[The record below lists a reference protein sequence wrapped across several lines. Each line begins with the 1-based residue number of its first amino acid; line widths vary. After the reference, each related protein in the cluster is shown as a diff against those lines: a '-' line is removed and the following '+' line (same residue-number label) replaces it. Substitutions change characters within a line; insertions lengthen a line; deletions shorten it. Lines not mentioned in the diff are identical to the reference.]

1 MNPKNKKMNSTLM
14 VCGALLV
21 GTILGGV
28 CVKISYAKYDN
39 PYIQKIVNM
48 FYTMKDEWLYK
59 SDYDNLDEYL
69 SDLAIAG
76 LNSNKDPYTFYTS
89 SIEEQG
95 LGIVT
100 KGAGFAHTYY
110 GGNRI
115 ISMVYDK
122 CPAKEAGLEVGD
134 VIVGVYDSSTNE
146 LVKFKDLSI
155 GESTTLITSN
165 DDDTISLEIE
175 SKGKVNITKANY
187 TQYATQYNVFKNS
200 KEEVVVDMKINNFL
214 DRYLVSDVKEDLD
227 KVLEKYGTI
236 DRLSID
242 LRNNGGGYV
251 DLAIDLS
258 SLFVP
263 KNSTIMSVKLAN
275 GQKRTYKNNVNPI
288 YDNIKKINLIQNEG
302 TASASELFILALKD
316 NLPESQVDVLG
327 STSYGKGI
335 MQNVKTNKDG
345 SVLRYTFAETYSPKG
360 YSIHGKGIEPTV
372 DNGNYKNMYAYYGET
387 GFVTKDVK
395 EKIIEQINCVLNT
408 NYTDYNEALNAFLS
422 SQGLSEQEFTYHIGR
437 LLQQMAYDVY
447 VNNEQKAYKQAL
459 EQ

>member
-1 MNPKNKKMNSTLM
+1 
-14 VCGALLV
+14 
-21 GTILGGV
+21 
-28 CVKISYAKYDN
+28 
-39 PYIQKIVNM
+39 
-48 FYTMKDEWLYK
+48 MKDEWLYK

-214 DRYLVSDVKEDLD
+214 DRYLVNDVKEDLD

-251 DLAIDLS
+251 DLAINLS

-387 GFVTKDVK
+387 GFVTKDLK

-408 NYTDYNEALNAFLS
+408 SYTDYNEALNAFLS

-437 LLQQMAYDVY
+437 LLQQKAYDIY

-459 EQ
+459 EK

>member
-1 MNPKNKKMNSTLM
+1 MNQKNKKTNTALM

-21 GTILGGV
+21 GTILGGI
-28 CVKISYAKYDN
+28 CVKIPYAKYDN
-39 PYIQKIVNM
+39 PYIQKIVDM
-48 FYTMKDEWLYK
+48 FYTIKDEWLYK

-214 DRYLVSDVKEDLD
+214 DRYLVNDVKEDLD

-251 DLAIDLS
+251 DLAINLS

-387 GFVTKDVK
+387 GFVTKEVK

-408 NYTDYNEALNAFLS
+408 SYTDYNEALNAFLS

-459 EQ
+459 EK

>member
-1 MNPKNKKMNSTLM
+1 MNQKNKKLNTTLM
-14 VCGALLV
+14 ICGALLV

-39 PYIQKIVNM
+39 PYIQKIVDM

-59 SDYDNLDEYL
+59 SDYDNLDKYL

-89 SIEEQG
+89 SVEEQG

-122 CPAKEAGLEVGD
+122 CPAKDAGLEVGD

-155 GESTTLITSN
+155 IESATLITSN
-165 DDDTISLEIE
+165 DDAISLEIE

-275 GQKRTYKNNVNPI
+275 GQKRTYKNNVNPT

-345 SVLRYTFAETYSPKG
+345 SVLRYTFAETYSPNG

-408 NYTDYNEALNAFLS
+408 SYTDYNEALNAFLS
-422 SQGLSEQEFTYHIGR
+422 SQGLSKQEFTYHIGR
-437 LLQQMAYDVY
+437 LLQQKAYDIY
-447 VNNEQKAYKQAL
+447 VNNEQKTHKQAL
-459 EQ
+459 EK

>member
-28 CVKISYAKYDN
+28 CVKISYTKYDN

-122 CPAKEAGLEVGD
+122 CPAKDAGLEVGD

-165 DDDTISLEIE
+165 DDDAISLEIE

-251 DLAIDLS
+251 DLAINLS

-345 SVLRYTFAETYSPKG
+345 SVLRYTFAENYSPKG

-408 NYTDYNEALNAFLS
+408 SYTDYNEALNAFLS

>member
-1 MNPKNKKMNSTLM
+1 MKTKNNKTNTILISCGTL
-14 VCGALLV
+14 LL
-21 GTILGGV
+21 GTIIGGLS
-28 CVKISYAKYDN
+28 VKAAYSKYDN
-39 PYIQKIVNM
+39 PYVQKIVDM
-48 FYTMKDEWLYK
+48 FYSLKNDWLYAG
-59 SDYDNLDEYL
+59 DHENIEEYL

-76 LNSNKDPYTFYTS
+76 FNSNEDPYTFYTS
-89 SIEEQG
+89 SVEEQG
-95 LGIVT
+95 LGIVK

-122 CPAKEAGLEVGD
+122 CPAKDAGLEVGD
-134 VIVGVYDSSTNE
+134 VIVGVYDSNTNE

-155 GESTTLITSN
+155 QESTTLITSN
-165 DDDTISLEIE
+165 DDEVISLEIE
-175 SKGKVNITKANY
+175 SKGRVDITKGNY
-187 TQYATQYNVFKNS
+187 TQYATQYNAFKND
-200 KEEVVVDMKINNFL
+200 KNEVVVDMQITNFL

-227 KVLEKYGTI
+227 KVLEEYGTI

-251 DLAIDLS
+251 DLAINLS

-263 KNSTIMSVKLAN
+263 KDSVIMSVKLAN
-275 GQKRTYKNNVNPI
+275 GQTRTYKNNTNPT
-288 YDNIKKINLIQNEG
+288 YQNIKKINLIQNEG

-345 SVLRYTFAETYSPKG
+345 SALRYTFATTYSPKG
-360 YSIHGKGIEPTV
+360 YSIHGVGIEPTIA
-372 DNGNYKNMYAYYGET
+372 DGNSKNMYSYYGET
-387 GFVTKDVK
+387 GFVTKEVK
-395 EKIIEQINCVLNT
+395 QLILGQINTVLKANYT
-408 NYTDYNEALNAFLS
+408 NYDEALKAFLT

-437 LLQQMAYDVY
+437 LLQKEAYDLY
-447 VNNEQKAYKQAL
+447 LENEVKAHEYAL
-459 EQ
+459 EK

>member
-1 MNPKNKKMNSTLM
+1 MNQKNKKLNTTLM
-14 VCGALLV
+14 ICGALLV

-39 PYIQKIVNM
+39 PYIQKIVDM

-59 SDYDNLDEYL
+59 SDYDNLDKYL

-89 SIEEQG
+89 SVEEQG

-122 CPAKEAGLEVGD
+122 CPAKDAGLEVGD

-155 GESTTLITSN
+155 IESATLITSN
-165 DDDTISLEIE
+165 DDAISLEIE

-345 SVLRYTFAETYSPKG
+345 SVLRYTFAETYSPNG

-408 NYTDYNEALNAFLS
+408 SYTDYNEALNAFLS

-437 LLQQMAYDVY
+437 LLQQKAYDIY
-447 VNNEQKAYKQAL
+447 VNNEQKTHKQAL
-459 EQ
+459 EK